1 MMKKAQVRISPLW
14 LVFGCFGKRH
24 LRGTAGGG
32 DVSFWIRCASMCF
45 FLLLHVAASGACRGH
60 PVALTAHQ
68 VSVAD
73 SHWVW
78 DTPEVA
84 CPDWPTCI
92 LERCFPTCNCGQ
104 ALGGVTQQTSLPSTL
119 SPMRSEFQLFC
130 PFLGYSPLAL
140 VYVLPFYS

>member
-104 ALGGVTQQTSLPSTL
+104 ALAWCNPANFPAIHTFSNAIWIPVILSFPWILSFGPSVCFTL
-119 SPMRSEFQLFC
+119 L
-130 PFLGYSPLAL
+130 
-140 VYVLPFYS
+140 